1 MGAFQPKDGGV
12 PMLTN
17 RTYKYRKLNGYQEIK
32 IDFDPIV
39 VPNRYRIPPAI
50 YSDSQIN
57 ELVTMYS
64 KQYGLDE
71 NLVHAMINVESGG
84 NAKAVSNKG
93 ASGLMQLMPG
103 TAADMGVENIFDP
116 AQNIAGGTQ
125 YMSKLMGI
133 FGGNVAFALAGYNAG
148 PENVKQYGGIP
159 PFTETQN
166 YVRLVLDRW
175 RAYNGGGSYAYA
187 TVGGTPPVIPT
198 LPKKVAKNSSK
209 PAPKAPVPDAKQNVT
224 FKSGHVQIADRVVQ
238 EGDFYYIE
246 VNGVNRRI
254 HKNQVESVQPG
265 EAKLAAKM

>member
-1 MGAFQPKDGGV
+1 EPKDGGAT
-12 PMLTN
+12 MLTN
-17 RTYKYRKLNGYQEIK
+17 RMYKYRKLNTYEEIK
-32 IDFDPIV
+32 FDRIV
-39 VPNRYRIPPAI
+39 VPTRYVIPPAI

-71 NLVHAMINVESGG
+71 NLIHAMINVESGG
-84 NAKAVSNKG
+84 TAPAVSNTG

-103 TAADMGVENIFDP
+103 TAADMGVTNIFDP

-175 RAYNGGGSYAYA
+175 RAYNGGGSRYAYA

-198 LPKKVAKNSSK
+198 LPKKLA
-209 PAPKAPVPDAKQNVT
+209 KAPAKPGEKAPAPDAKQNVT

-254 HKNQVESVQPG
+254 HKDQVESVQPG